1 MSERDE
7 QIAEAGR
14 VRDIARD
21 AHVAAIA
28 VYDAEM
34 ARINEEYPA

>member
-1 MSERDE
+1 MSDRAEL
-7 QIAEAGR
+7 IAEAAR

-34 ARINEEYPA
+34 ARIEKECPA